1 MDLLSDAPT
10 VMRLHARE
18 TSRISEPNNVPARLS
33 STTPT
38 SSPTA
43 AAVGAVAE
51 RPAVEVACGSSCG
64 PHVMALDADL
74 SHRVVANSNLAP
86 ASREQYHK
94 LAATLHNAQAVSGVK
109 SIMIASAVAGEGK
122 TLTAANLALTFS
134 ESYQRRVLLVD
145 ADLRRPSLHR
155 LFGMR
160 EWTGLDADVTSPPQ
174 ALRLRQMTQRLSML
188 TTGLPSPAP
197 IAELTSERMRR
208 VIQDARLAFDWIIVD
223 TPPLTLL
230 ADASLLAS
238 EIDGVVLVV
247 KAGSTPLDL
256 VKRALEAIDRKKV
269 LGVVLNASRRPQ
281 TGPDGYTDYYYSY
294 VTATAA
300 SADGRS
306 R

>member
-1 MDLLSDAPT
+1 MAPLSDPPT
-10 VMRLHARE
+10 VMRVRPRE
-18 TSRISEPNNVPARLS
+18 TPRNSGPSDVPARLS

-38 SSPTA
+38 SSATPA
-43 AAVGAVAE
+43 AASAVAE
-51 RPAVEVACGSSCG
+51 RPAAEVACGSSCG
-64 PHVMALDADL
+64 SHVMALDADA
-74 SHRVVANSNLAP
+74 SHELVASSNLAP

-122 TLTAANLALTFS
+122 TLTAANLALTLS

-160 EWTGLDADVTSPPQ
+160 ESTGLGADVASPPQ
-174 ALRLRQMTQRLSML
+174 ALRLRQMTPRLGILAS
-188 TTGLPSPAP
+188 GVPSPAP

-208 VIQDARLAFDWIIVD
+208 VIQDARQAFDWIIVD

-238 EIDGVVLVV
+238 VIDGVVLVV

-256 VKRALEAIDRKKV
+256 VRRALEAIDRKKV

-281 TGPDGYTDYYYSY
+281 TDPDGYADYYYSY
-294 VTATAA
+294 VTPPAA
-300 SADGRS
+300 PADGRS